1 MRLLYTFL
9 KDLKVSF
16 KTFYIYIEIIMAL
29 IFIAVLLFVIPENF
43 SSNAKIYA
51 VIDNDISYSV
61 ITEALKNDS
70 SNSVII
76 VDSME
81 EIKLKLKE
89 DKNSVGMNISS
100 KDNKIIYDVVM
111 QGYESQRYRNIIE
124 KSLLSK
130 IAEKLPDYQ
139 KVTNIRTLNESTEK
153 LSDRLN
159 MLPVFLLLNSSFVGL
174 FIIATYIFMDKD
186 EGTIKAFAVSP
197 ARVWEYLLSKMGVML
212 VTGLITALLTTILV
226 SGTKAHYIH
235 LIALLI
241 ATNIF
246 GSAVGLFISSF
257 YDSIMKSM
265 GALYLTIIMF
275 AFATVSYYMPSF
287 SPLIIKILPSYPML
301 FAFREVLL
309 DEPNILYIYY
319 NVIGF
324 SFLGVVFFLLA
335 NKRFKKTLMV

>member
-1 MRLLYTFL
+1 
-9 KDLKVSF
+9 
-16 KTFYIYIEIIMAL
+16 MAL

-51 VIDNDISYSV
+51 VIDNDIPYSAV
-61 ITEALKNDS
+61 SEALISGGMN
-70 SNSVII
+70 NLVI
-76 VDSME
+76 VDSMD
-81 EIKLKLKE
+81 EIKVKLKE
-89 DKNSVGMNISS
+89 DKNSIGISIMT
-100 KDNKIIYDVVM
+100 KDNKITYDVVM
-111 QGYESQRYRNIIE
+111 QGYESQKYRNIIE
-124 KSLLSK
+124 KSLLSQ
-130 IAEKLPDYQ
+130 IADKLPGYK
-139 KVTNIRTLNESTEK
+139 KVTNIRTLNESNEK

-226 SGTKAHYIH
+226 SGAKAHYIH

-265 GALYLTIIMF
+265 GALYMTIIMF

-309 DEPNILYIYY
+309 EQPNIIYIYY

-324 SFLGVVFFLLA
+324 SFLGVMFFLLA